1 MEKNHKTKIF
11 LIIVIAAL
19 LTIAVLSIF
28 LVIKNDEI
36 KSLEDENKTL
46 SVYAMAVPD
55 YEYVSEDEDYITLD
69 DSYLGEI
76 SLNPLPGVAKNS
88 YDYDF
93 LEYENGRFI
102 YAVDGIQ
109 TSATGVDVSHYNEN
123 IDWAAVKAD
132 GVDFAMIRLGY
143 RGYEEG
149 IIKED
154 PKAIEYIESAIAAG
168 LDVGVYF
175 YTQAIST
182 EEAIE
187 EAEWVL
193 EKIKPYELTYPVTLD
208 IEITSAE
215 NVRANK
221 ISGSLLNDIA
231 EVFCERI
238 KEEGYRPMIY
248 ANKRMAYLKL
258 DMSRLSKY
266 DFWIAEWQ
274 DELSDKKP
282 PDYAYDFRI
291 WQYDTKGEVDGISTP
306 VDLNICFYHYGL

>member
-1 MEKNHKTKIF
+1 MEKKFRVILIALIAAILAVAALSVF
-11 LIIVIAAL
+11 LI
-19 LTIAVLSIF
+19 
-28 LVIKNDEI
+28 IKNDEI
-36 KSLEDENKTL
+36 KALELENKTL
-46 SVYAMAVPD
+46 TVYAMAVPD
-55 YEYVSEDEDYITLD
+55 YEYVSENEDYITLD

-88 YDYDF
+88 YDYDY
-93 LEYENGRFI
+93 LELENERFI

-109 TSATGVDVSHYNEN
+109 TSATGVDVSHYNESIN
-123 IDWAAVKAD
+123 FAKVKAD

-154 PKAIEYIESAIAAG
+154 PKAIEYIEGAIAAG

-175 YTQAIST
+175 YTQAIT
-182 EEAIE
+182 VNEAIE

-193 EKIKPYELTYPVTLD
+193 DKIKPYELTYPVALD

-215 NVRANK
+215 NVRANN
-221 ISGSLLNDIA
+221 ISGALQNDIA
-231 EVFCERI
+231 EAFCDRI
-238 KEEGYRPMIY
+238 KEDGYRPMIY

-258 DMSRLSKY
+258 DMKRLSKY
-266 DFWIAEWQ
+266 DFWIAEWS
-274 DELSDKKP
+274 DDLSDKKP

-291 WQYDTKGEVDGISTP
+291 WQYSTEGTVDGINTP
-306 VDLNICFYHYGL
+306 VDMNVCFYHYGL